1 MFFRR
6 ILGGIGGDG
15 MKYIGRL
22 LALAAAAVLLV
33 GVQAQQGAEKFVALT
48 FDDGPT
54 PGVTE
59 RLLEGLAERYV
70 SATFFLCGYRMENAP
85 QLVEQIVENGHEVG
99 IHGYSHCYLH
109 DLPQSQ
115 VLEELTATAERIEAL
130 TGQRPTLLRP
140 PGGLLSDALRQT
152 AANQNLPIILW
163 NVDTM
168 DWCCSD
174 PQTVAQRIVETVEDG
189 DIVLLHDLHDSSVQG
204 VLLAIDQLERQGYQF
219 CTVSELAMLHGVPLE
234 PGRAYG
240 CF

>member
-1 MFFRR
+1 MKHIRWLWTIAAFCLL
-6 ILGGIGGDG
+6 LGS
-15 MKYIGRL
+15 
-22 LALAAAAVLLV
+22 
-33 GVQAQQGAEKFVALT
+33 VQAQKGPEKFVALT

-54 PGVTE
+54 AGVTE

-70 SATFFLCGYRMENAP
+70 SATFFLCGYRMESAP
-85 QLVEQIVENGHEVG
+85 QLVEQIAQNGHELG
-99 IHGYSHCYLH
+99 IHGYSHGYLH
-109 DLPQSQ
+109 ELPREA
-115 VLEELTATAERIEAL
+115 VLEEVMTTAEQIEAL
-130 TGQRPTLLRP
+130 TGQRPTVLRP
-140 PGGLLSDALRQT
+140 PGGLLSDTVRQT
-152 AANQNLPIILW
+152 AAEQGLPIILW

-174 PQTVAQRIVETVEDG
+174 PQIVAQRIVETVEDG

-219 CTVSELAMLHGVPLE
+219 CTVSELALVHNVTLE